1 MVANVFALIIPNQR
15 KIVASLIAGQAPDPK
30 LGKASKERSLHNN
43 YLTLPVVVLMISN
56 HYPLLYATRFN
67 WIIVAIILALG
78 PVIRHFF
85 NERHAGRKSPWW
97 VWGVAAIGVIAILFL
112 SAAGPR
118 EAKTAALPA
127 QPSLAAVEEIVMSRC
142 SMCHAAEPVWAGI
155 VTAPK
160 GIVLDTP
167 AHIHRNIRLI
177 GRVAAWSSAMP
188 PGNVTEMTSQ
198 ERAVLAA
205 YLEQRP

>member
-1 MVANVFALIIPNQR
+1 
-15 KIVASLIAGQAPDPK
+15 
-30 LGKASKERSLHNN
+30 
-43 YLTLPVVVLMISN
+43 MISN

-97 VWGVAAIGVIAILFL
+97 VWGVAAICVIAILFL

-118 EAKTAALPA
+118 EVRTGALSA
-127 QPSLAAVEEIVMSRC
+127 QPTRNAVEEIVMSRC

-205 YLEQRP
+205 YLEHRP